1 MLPML
6 PMVTT
11 QWFIALF
18 VLWLPTEALLR
29 LWDCF
34 LADGLK
40 SKKCARARDGR
51 TDAVPVA

>member
-1 MLPML
+1 MPML

-51 TDAVPVA
+51 TDAVPMA